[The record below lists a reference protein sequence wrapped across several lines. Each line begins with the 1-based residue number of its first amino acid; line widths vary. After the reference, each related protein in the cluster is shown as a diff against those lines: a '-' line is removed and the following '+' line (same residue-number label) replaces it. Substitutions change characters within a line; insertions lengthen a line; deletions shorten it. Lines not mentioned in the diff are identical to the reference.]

1 MTELRSVAAAD
12 RFRAFQDT
20 VRRRDQQQSD
30 QQRIET
36 QNFDDRL
43 RRRELTQADSLRA
56 EQRLQDRR
64 DQLNAEKAVQEHL
77 RAQRQ
82 LTDQI
87 ANDDAYA
94 RTLDQSREVLTAARD
109 NRDLNI
115 SLDQRQATADGVNT
129 DAARQEEQRLE
140 DQRQALI
147 DRDTRIT
154 QRRIDDRN
162 AAIQQEVQLQR
173 SIDRIRSESRSAQS
187 GAERPRGAVLDVTG

>member
-12 RFRAFQDT
+12 RFRVFQDAT
-20 VRRRDQQQSD
+20 RRRDQQQSD

-43 RRRELTQADSLRA
+43 RRRELAQADALRA

-64 DQLNAEKAVQEHL
+64 DQLNAEKAIQEQL

-87 ANDDAYA
+87 ANDDAYS
-94 RTLDQSREVLTAARD
+94 RTLDQSREILNAARD

-115 SLDQRQATADGVNT
+115 SIDQQQAVADRVNT
-129 DAARQEEQRLE
+129 DAARQIEQRLE

-147 DRDTRIT
+147 DRDARLT

-162 AAIQQEVQLQR
+162 AAIEQEIQLQR
-173 SIDRIRSESRSAQS
+173 SIERIRSESRSAQS

>member
-12 RFRAFQDT
+12 RFRVFQDS

-30 QQRIET
+30 LQRIDT

-43 RRRELTQADSLRA
+43 RRRELSQAEALRA

-64 DQLNAEKAVQEHL
+64 DQLNAEQAVQEQL
-77 RAQRQ
+77 RAQRR

-87 ANDDAYA
+87 ANDDAYS
-94 RTLDQSREVLTAARD
+94 RTLDQSREVLNAARD
-109 NRDLNI
+109 TRDLNV
-115 SLDQRQATADGVNT
+115 SLDQQQAVADRVNT
-129 DAARQEEQRLE
+129 DAARQLEQRLE

-147 DRDTRIT
+147 DRDARIT
-154 QRRIDDRN
+154 ERRIADRN
-162 AAIQQEVQLQR
+162 AAIEQEIQLQR
-173 SIDRIRSESRSAQS
+173 SIERIRSESRSAQS

>member
-12 RFRAFQDT
+12 RFRVFQDS

-30 QQRIET
+30 LQRIDT

-43 RRRELTQADSLRA
+43 RRRELSQA

-64 DQLNAEKAVQEHL
+64 DQLNAEQAVQEQL
-77 RAQRQ
+77 RAQRR

-87 ANDDAYA
+87 ANDDAYS
-94 RTLDQSREVLTAARD
+94 RTLDQSREVLNAARD
-109 NRDLNI
+109 TRDLNV
-115 SLDQRQATADGVNT
+115 SLDQQQAVADRVNT
-129 DAARQEEQRLE
+129 DAARQLEQRLE

-147 DRDTRIT
+147 DRDARIT
-154 QRRIDDRN
+154 ERRIADRN
-162 AAIQQEVQLQR
+162 AAIEQEIQLQR
-173 SIDRIRSESRSAQS
+173 SIERIRSESRSAQS